1 MNIFYKILLAMI
13 FLGTFLHAAPARSG
27 VKTFTQPDG
36 TTFQGLLRGD
46 SSFHWI
52 ESNQEIVLFNKEDKF
67 YYNAIIDET
76 GSLKLSKK
84 RLINSVQKSIQN
96 GVVSASSHRVSS
108 DLKASLEKLYRAS
121 KKIPHPQ

>member
-1 MNIFYKILLAMI
+1 MNIVYKTLIAII
-13 FLGTFLHAAPARSG
+13 FLGTLLYAAPARGG

-84 RLINSVQKSIQN
+84 RVMNGVHRSVQNSI
-96 GVVSASSHRVSS
+96 VSASSHRVSS